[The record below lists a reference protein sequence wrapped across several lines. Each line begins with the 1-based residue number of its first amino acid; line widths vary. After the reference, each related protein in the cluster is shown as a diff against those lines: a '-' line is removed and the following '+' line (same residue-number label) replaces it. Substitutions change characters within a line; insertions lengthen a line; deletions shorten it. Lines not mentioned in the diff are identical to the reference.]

1 MARSDII
8 AAYQKYLGREPDA
21 AGLEYWSG
29 NLSSGTES
37 LDSIISNI
45 QNSAEA
51 QTYTAPPP
59 PPPAPAV
66 QSYRYN
72 YDALMTA
79 DATNNNFLPLSQ
91 VKGTADYNND
101 ATALL
106 EAKGLIANTP
116 EVDAFI
122 ANANAAAGDSTVAA
136 LQNLAGLSE
145 SDTAVARGD
154 TWGGSDDTMGKSW
167 LEKIVA
173 GDLDTSNISVEDLY
187 QTGFG
192 RAPDVK
198 GKEHWD
204 AEHAG
209 GSSIQDIAKSFLAS
223 EEATY
228 RTGYHENYGRDADQA
243 GLDYW
248 MTSGGTEEHWESDTS
263 ADFNRILQHTG
274 DEYEQKETSVRNRLS
289 AELGLHSS
297 DAQRFADPSLAG
309 ADGISGTEDDVFVD
323 ASEADV
329 NRMVASDDLG
339 AEEVSDKV
347 KMQSAAQYMGDYGG
361 GVDDVGATNIHRMLA
376 NEEMGTVVTEAT
388 GDKWV
393 SDPEMLRKTG
403 SDYLP
408 QTSTSYDS
416 EGNPLKT
423 NTHNYWGLLKN
434 NTQDYDKAD
443 VEKVLPEI
451 EGVGVGVGPITGP
464 GTGPITGPGTGPGTG
479 PVTGPVTGPGTGPV
493 TGPGTGNTNKIKV
506 VNERR
511 DYRPELVSNIK
522 DESTYGT
529 SKELFDSTAKG
540 ITTPGVDTDIRN
552 VPTENVGGSAKGVR
566 LKRSR
571 KFKSGASAQG
581 TKQLGRQMQIKS
593 LNI

>member
-1 MARSDII
+1 M
-8 AAYQKYLGREPDA
+8 P
-21 AGLEYWSG
+21 
-29 NLSSGTES
+29 
-37 LDSIISNI
+37 
-45 QNSAEA
+45 
-51 QTYTAPPP
+51 
-59 PPPAPAV
+59 
-66 QSYRYN
+66 YRYN
-72 YDALMTA
+72 YGALMSA
-79 DATNNNFLPLSQ
+79 DTTNNNFQPLSQ
-91 VKGTADYNND
+91 VKGTADYNNN
-101 ATALL
+101 ATGLL

-116 EVDAFI
+116 EADAFL
-122 ANANAAAGDSTVAA
+122 ANANATAGDSTVAA
-136 LQNLAGLSE
+136 LQNIAGLSE
-145 SDTAVARGD
+145 SDTAVARKD

-167 LEKIVA
+167 LEKVAA
-173 GDLDTSNISVEDLY
+173 GDVDVSGGSLLEQVNELYERGFVREADTSGLTY
-187 QTGFG
+187 
-192 RAPDVK
+192 
-198 GKEHWD
+198 W
-204 AEHAG
+204 G
-209 GSSIQDIAKSFLAS
+209 GQAQYGGQSIQDIAQHFLQS

-228 RTGYHENYGRDADQA
+228 RTGYHENYGRDADA
-243 GLDYW
+243 DGLAYW
-248 MTSGGTEEHWESDTS
+248 MEENTAEQAHEQADVL

-274 DEYEQKETSVRNRLS
+274 DENEQKETNVRNRLS
-289 AELGLHSS
+289 SELGLHSS

-479 PVTGPVTGPGTGPV
+479 PVTGP
-493 TGPGTGNTNKIKV
+493 GTGNTNKIKV